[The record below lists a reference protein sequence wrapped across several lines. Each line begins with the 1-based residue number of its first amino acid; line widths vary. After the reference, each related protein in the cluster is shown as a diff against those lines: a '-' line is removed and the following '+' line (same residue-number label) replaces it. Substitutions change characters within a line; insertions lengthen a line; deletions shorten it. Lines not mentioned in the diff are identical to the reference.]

1 MNNSLLRLF
10 DSLETQRQELLSM
23 VKHLTKEQLSI
34 HPEGKWSIAQILS
47 HLISSEQLSVLYLNK
62 KTQGIHN
69 LPDTGFKEELV
80 MLILIVS
87 QRLPLKFKA
96 PKILTENTLIY
107 KTEDELKE
115 AWEKVRGE
123 LKETLKRFKDDQ
135 LNRKVYKHPIAGML
149 NMKQALRFFSEHINH
164 HTPQIIHLL
173 RQK

>member
-23 VKHLTKEQLSI
+23 VKHLTKEQLST
-34 HPEGKWSIAQILS
+34 HPDGKWSIAQILS
-47 HLISSEQLSVLYLNK
+47 HLISSEKLSVLYLNK
-62 KTQGIHN
+62 KTQGIHD

-96 PKILTENTLIY
+96 PKILADNTISY
-107 KTEDELKE
+107 QTPDELNE
-115 AWEKVRGE
+115 AWEKVRGD
-123 LKETLKRFKDDQ
+123 LKESLKRFQDDQ

-149 NMKQALRFFSEHINH
+149 NMKQALRFFREHINH